1 MDLLVDSARR
11 ALTLGQD
18 VMRVEGRVWEWVVL
32 VLVLGMTTELAE
44 SSRAKELRL
53 LAERMLAD
61 NVEVLTVLEGASQK
75 AEVEKRQ
82 RKIRSLKPVQLL
94 VEECGTLLGEASA

>member
-18 VMRVEGRVWEWVVL
+18 VMRVEGVVWEWVVL
-32 VLVLGMTTELAE
+32 VQVLGMTTELAE

-82 RKIRSLKPVQLL
+82 RKIRSLKLVQLL